1 MAGQYAEFVPVVHI
15 VGYPTVSAV
24 RSKAIMHHS
33 LGNGKFDMYE
43 NMAKH
48 IMAATTVID
57 NPPTAAA
64 EIDRVLSTMMYEL
77 RPVYIGLSTDIAY
90 EMISA
95 EGLESRILR
104 ELPPNVEEVEREV
117 VDKIW
122 NVVEGAENPVI
133 IVDGGEF
140 LALPPT
146 LEGEGLGF
154 AGC

>member
-48 IMAATTVID
+48 ITAATTVID

-64 EIDRVLSTMMYEL
+64 EIDRVLGTMMLES

-90 EMISA
+90 EMISSA
-95 EGLESRILR
+95 GLESPISTT
-104 ELPPNVEEVEREV
+104 LPPNVPEVESV
-117 VDKIW
+117 
-122 NVVEGAENPVI
+122 VVEKIRAVIEKAENPVI
-133 IVDGGEF
+133 IFDGGEC
-140 LALPPT
+140 LL
-146 LEGEGLGF
+146 GLF
-154 AGC
+154 DDLSLTS

>member
-24 RSKAIMHHS
+24 RNKAIMHHS

-64 EIDRVLSTMMYEL
+64 EIDRVLNVMMRES
-77 RPVYIGLSTDIAY
+77 RPVYIGLSADIAY
-90 EMISA
+90 DMISA
-95 EGLESRILR
+95 EGLKSPILKT
-104 ELPPNVEEVEREV
+104 LPPNVPEIEN
-117 VDKIW
+117 
-122 NVVEGAENPVI
+122 NVVQQIRDVVEKAGNPII
-133 IVDGGEF
+133 IVDGGERSF
-140 LALPPT
+140 VFFMKELS
-146 LEGEGLGF
+146 
-154 AGC
+154 